1 MTLDD
6 NNQPTAII
14 GILRGGGSTCVSGI
28 PQKYQDT
35 TTEWTQVSLFITWI
49 KDVMQYKGKY
59 FININII

>member
-1 MTLDD
+1 MMDD

-35 TTEWTQVSLFITWI
+35 TTEWTQVSLFITWM
-49 KDVMQYKGKY
+49 KDVMQYKGIY